1 MEDIVDLIATDASAA
16 DITDR
21 IKDHLYARSA
31 GRIEA
36 MKPDIAG
43 QSFFQD
49 SEAEAPE
56 ESTEQ
61 EQ

>member
-16 DITDR
+16 DITDSL
-21 IKDHLYARSA
+21 KDHLYARSA

-36 MKPDIAG
+36 LKPDIAG

-49 SEAEAPE
+49 SEAPE